1 MFRRVIQQSWPMVFL
16 AIFAVVTA
24 CSSQAPTVFAKVSDP
39 SLSPGSTIPNPA
51 GDVVLTIT
59 GDIGTKNVGDA
70 LAFDMSTLEKI
81 GLVEFS
87 ITDPWLNEAE
97 ILYTGLLMTDLLEI
111 AEVPD
116 SATSV
121 HLTALDDYQVEV
133 SIADINKWPVILATR
148 TDGSYMSIE
157 NSGPTRIIFP
167 FDAFP
172 EIDETIYKDL
182 SIWSLKS
189 IEIR

>member
-1 MFRRVIQQSWPMVFL
+1 MFRRVIQQSWPVFFL
-16 AIFAVVTA
+16 VVFAVFTA

-39 SLSPGSTIPNPA
+39 SLSAGSTIPNPA
-51 GDVVLTIT
+51 GDVVLTIS
-59 GDIGTKNVGDA
+59 GNIGSKNVGDT

-81 GLVEFS
+81 GLVEYS

-97 ILYTGLLMTDLLEI
+97 IMYTGLLMTDLLEI